1 VNTDKI
7 YLVGFMGAG
16 KTSVARALARRL
28 GWRAVDID
36 EMIEQRERQTVASIF
51 SKQGEPYFRAAERAV
66 LMEQVASRHLVVATG
81 GGTFVDLQ
89 NRAVIK
95 GDGATVWL
103 DVPIHRIIS
112 RVPADGRRPLAADRV
127 EFERLFLLRRAAYED
142 AHYRVD
148 AERASIPAIVEEIV
162 HWLNP

>member
-1 VNTDKI
+1 MNTDKV

-16 KTSVARALARRL
+16 KTSVSRSLARRL
-28 GWRAVDID
+28 GWRASDID
-36 EMIEQRERQTVASIF
+36 EMIEQRERQTVSAIF
-51 SKQGEPYFRAAERAV
+51 TKLGEPHFRSVERAV
-66 LMEQVASRHLVVATG
+66 LMEQVPTRHLVVATG
-81 GGTFVDLQ
+81 GGTFVDPQ
-89 NRAVIK
+89 NRATIL

-103 DVPIHRIIS
+103 DVPMQRLIQ

-127 EFERLFLLRRAAYED
+127 EFERLFLLRRAAYAD

-148 AERASIPAIVEEIV
+148 ADRASIPAIVEEIV

>member
-1 VNTDKI
+1 MNTDKI

-16 KTSVARALARRL
+16 KTSVARALSRRL

-36 EMIEQRERQTVASIF
+36 DLVEQRERQTVAAVF
-51 SKQGEPYFRAAERAV
+51 AKHGEPYFRAAERAV
-66 LMEQVASRHLVVATG
+66 LLEQVPTRHLVVATG
-81 GGTFVDLQ
+81 GGTFVDPQ
-89 NRAVIK
+89 NRAVILQ
-95 GDGATVWL
+95 DAATVWL
-103 DVPIHRIIS
+103 DVPMHRIIQ
-112 RVPADGRRPLAADRV
+112 RVPADGRRPLAADRA
-127 EFERLFLLRRAAYED
+127 EFERLFTVRRAAYAD

>member
-36 EMIEQRERQTVASIF
+36 DMIEQRERQSVASIF
-51 SKQGEPYFRAAERAV
+51 ARQGEPYFRSLERTV
-66 LMEQVASRHLVVATG
+66 LMDQVPTRHLVVSTG
-81 GGTFVDLQ
+81 GGTFVDVQ

-103 DVPIHRIIS
+103 DVPFHRILS
-112 RVPADGRRPLAADRV
+112 RVPADGRRPLAADRT
-127 EFERLFLLRRAAYED
+127 EFERLFLLRRAAYAD

-148 AERASIPAIVEEIV
+148 AERVSIPAIVEEIV
-162 HWLNP
+162 HWLNL